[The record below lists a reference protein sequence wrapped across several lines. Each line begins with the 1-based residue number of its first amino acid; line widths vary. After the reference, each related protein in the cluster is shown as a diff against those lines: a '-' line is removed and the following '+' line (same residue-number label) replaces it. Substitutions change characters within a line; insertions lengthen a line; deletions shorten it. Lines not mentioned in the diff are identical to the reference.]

1 MKLMIEGLLELN
13 ASTRILV
20 MTPSPM
26 AESKI
31 VDFFGNER
39 TNDLIGTYR
48 QAALT
53 LKEDIDSAQVAFLD
67 VWPLVEDSTL
77 ARADLMP

>member
-1 MKLMIEGLLELN
+1 MIDRLLK
-13 ASTRILV
+13 SDFTTRIVV

-26 AESKI
+26 ADAKI
-31 VDFFGNER
+31 VDIFGNER
-39 TNDLIGTYR
+39 TNDLIGTYS

-67 VWPLVEDSTL
+67 VWPLVDDSAL